1 MAGCFPIIYAGDCLP
16 VLGTLV
22 DNSVHAVITD
32 PPYGLSDHSPA
43 EVIQALTA
51 WAAGDRERVPD
62 GKGFMGRQW
71 DRFVPPPA
79 VWDQCYRALRP
90 GGHMAV
96 FAGSRTVDLMGL
108 SIRLAGFEIR
118 DTITWCY
125 SNGFP
130 KSRDISKDMDKM
142 AGAERALIGLSV
154 RADGTTRPHATN
166 WSDGMGYMGN
176 PGSARTSTAPATE
189 AAKQWDGWGTALK
202 PASEPILIARKPFKG
217 TIAANVLAHG
227 TGGMNINGCR
237 VATSAADAKA
247 MERANSPSS
256 GRMKAGG
263 SPIGTFIRSN
273 PTGAMDTTAGR
284 WPPNLVL
291 SHASTEDGE
300 DACAE
305 GCVEGCPVAELDAQ
319 SAGSRSDKPSASGTV
334 VGSGIWGIG
343 GERHCSVSGGAS
355 RFYPIFRY
363 QAKAPTSQRPK
374 INGKAHPT
382 VKPLALM
389 EWLATLFTTP
399 GGLIVDPFAGT
410 GTLGQAA
417 QNLGYISILIEN
429 DPESVPYIYQRLG
442 LAAPVIEAVS

>member
-43 EVIQALTA
+43 EVIQAITA
-51 WAAGDRERVPD
+51 WTAGDRERVPD

-96 FAGSRTVDLMGL
+96 FAGTRTVDLMGL

-125 SNGFP
+125 SSGFP
-130 KSRDISKDMDKM
+130 KSRDIGKDIDRL
-142 AGAERALIGLSV
+142 AGETRQQVERIRPDGKSPGRVVSGFEGRYDMNAGL
-154 RADGTTRPHATN
+154 RA
-166 WSDGMGYMGN
+166 GN
-176 PGSARTSTAPATE
+176 PICDL
-189 AAKQWDGWGTALK
+189 AKQWDGWGTALK

-217 TIAANVLAHG
+217 TIANNVLAHG
-227 TGGMNINGCR
+227 TGGMNINACR
-237 VATSAADAKA
+237 VPTSAADAKA
-247 MERANSPSS
+247 MERANTPGS

-291 SHASTEDGE
+291 SHASTEDDE
-300 DACAE
+300 DACAN

-319 SAGSRSDKPSASGTV
+319 SAGTRSDKPSASGTV
-334 VGSGIWGIG
+334 VGSGMWGIG
-343 GERHCSVSGGAS
+343 GERHCSVSGGTS

-389 EWLATLFTTP
+389 EWLATLLVP
-399 GGLIVDPFAGT
+399 PQGIVVDPFAGT

-417 QNLGYISILIEN
+417 QRLGYISILIEN

-442 LAAPVIEAVS
+442 IAAPVIEAVS